1 MANKKAK
8 KKNRLISGLLVV
20 VMVLGIITVAGNRFL
35 SNIVN
40 TGEEIKED
48 IRTAEDIKDDVVNI
62 LVCGIDYEE
71 DRTSANTD
79 VILYVSCDIANKKVS
94 AFQIPRDT
102 YIGDDVSGT
111 GKVNSVF
118 SHGKNKNQIMN
129 LIEVINDKLGLPID
143 HYATLDMEAFIKMVD
158 GIDGGLQMYVPF
170 PIVLKDKTTG
180 VEETIISEAGWHYVS
195 GVTAEQIVRNRNYP
209 NADVQRLEVQ
219 GYFYASLVKYFT
231 ENLNVSDFIKIMSRF
246 TTYLTTDMHWTKV
259 ASLAK
264 FAFSVAYEDMVLIKP
279 SLHGYDVIKTG
290 KTSATNILV
299 CEEQQ
304 WADLLNQYCRPHQ
317 AEVSAEQL
325 KMPDAPPAGE
335 VVRDYGVTE
344 KSIRTI
350 ADILAGTNTAE

>member
-1 MANKKAK
+1 MANNKAK
-8 KKNRLISGLLVV
+8 KKNKLVSILLVV
-20 VMVLGIITVAGNRFL
+20 VMAIGVIAYAGNQAL
-35 SNIVN
+35 NNVVN
-40 TGEEIKED
+40 TGEEVKED
-48 IRTAEDIKDDVVNI
+48 IRTADDIKDSVVNV

-102 YIGDDVSGT
+102 YIGDDVSGN

-118 SHGKNKNQIMN
+118 SHGSNKNQIMN

-170 PIVLKDKTTG
+170 PIVLKDKATG
-180 VEETIISEAGWHYVS
+180 AEETIISEAGWHYVS

-231 ENLNVSDFIKIMSRF
+231 ENLNISDFIKIMSRF
-246 TTYLTTDMHWTKV
+246 TEYLTTDMHWTKV

-264 FAFSVAYEDMVLIKP
+264 FAFTVAYEDMTLVKP

-290 KTSATNILV
+290 KSSATNVLV
-299 CEEQQ
+299 CEGEQ
-304 WADLLNQYCRPHQ
+304 WAELLNQYCRPHQ
-317 AEVSAEQL
+317 EPIPVEGL
-325 KMPDAPPAGE
+325 KIPTTPPAGE
-335 VVRDYGVTE
+335 VVRDYGVTAP
-344 KSIRTI
+344 SIRTI
-350 ADILAGTNTAE
+350 ADILAGTNSAE